1 MAGNGLSPWAR
12 LPVESSS
19 LLTRRAAK
27 HGGFAQEVLWKLGG
41 VVPAPG
47 KNPFPAHGFPSTL
60 FAMRLSEALTIH
72 RTELRQLVSRYNVTH
87 PRVYGSVLTGQD
99 DEESDLDILVDATPS
114 TTLFTLAGLEDEAE
128 ALLGVRVSVLTPG
141 FLPVKF
147 RDRVL
152 QQAQPL

>member
-1 MAGNGLSPWAR
+1 
-12 LPVESSS
+12 
-19 LLTRRAAK
+19 
-27 HGGFAQEVLWKLGG
+27 
-41 VVPAPG
+41 
-47 KNPFPAHGFPSTL
+47 
-60 FAMRLSEALTIH
+60 MRPSEALIIH
-72 RTELRQLVSRYNVTH
+72 RDELRRLVSRYNVTH
-87 PRVYGSVLTGQD
+87 PRVYGSVLTGTD

-128 ALLGVRVSVLTPG
+128 ELLGVRVSVLTPG